1 MKFSDLFLPK
11 IQRSDPESRK
21 AAVKNSNDVNLLR
34 QVIEKDVDPG
44 VCREA
49 KRRLGEIRPDMVV

>member
-21 AAVKNSNDVNLLR
+21 AAVKSSNDVNLLR

-44 VCREA
+44 VCSEA
-49 KRRLGEIRPDMVV
+49 KRRLQEIRPDMVV

>member
-1 MKFSDLFLPK
+1 MKFSDMFLPK

-21 AAVKNSNDVNLLR
+21 EAVKRARDVYLLK
-34 QVIEKDVDPG
+34 QVMEKDADPG

-49 KRRLGEIRPDMVV
+49 KRRLQELRPDMVV

>member
-21 AAVKNSNDVNLLR
+21 AAVKKTTDVNLLK
-34 QVIEKDVDPG
+34 QVIEKDADPG

-49 KRRLGEIRPDMVV
+49 QMRLKEIRPDLVV